1 MYQRKQITDVD
12 YFLEMFTAHYTITEE
27 CFKKI
32 EIEMT
37 KLESKIAQ
45 CYGKFNQ
52 IEWKL
57 NR

>member
-37 KLESKIAQ
+37 KLESKIA
-45 CYGKFNQ
+45 
-52 IEWKL
+52 
-57 NR
+57 